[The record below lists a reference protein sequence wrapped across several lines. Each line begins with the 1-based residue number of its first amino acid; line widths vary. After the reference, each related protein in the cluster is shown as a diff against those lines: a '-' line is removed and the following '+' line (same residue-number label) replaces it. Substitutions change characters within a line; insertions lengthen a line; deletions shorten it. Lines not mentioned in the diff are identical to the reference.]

1 MNKKK
6 NMRRMAGAMAVVVA
20 AGAAGTCGYQRSA
33 ITAKAAEVDTEK
45 LEQVAENALSTKSDD
60 TEETG
65 TTKEESVYVKADP
78 SGKVKKTTVT
88 EWLKN
93 TGNGELSD
101 TSDLSDIKNI
111 KGDEEYK
118 ESGDELSWE
127 AVGDDIYY
135 QGTTDKELPVGV
147 KISYKLDGKD
157 ISAEDLQ
164 GKDGKV
170 EIHIKYSNTSKS
182 TQDVNGASEEVFT
195 PFTMITAMLLPADQY
210 ENVQIDNGKVISDAE
225 RQIVVGLGFPGL
237 NDNLKLGDSDLEL
250 PEEVTI
256 TADVKNATVEPSIT
270 VATTDFLQDLDT
282 DNIDDFSDLS
292 NSIDEL
298 KDATNQL
305 VDGSKEAA
313 DGASQLA
320 DGAGTLKSGTAALA
334 TGANTLVAKVPTLVQ
349 GVTALDN
356 GASDI
361 QGGLKTLQASVDH
374 KKDVTNPK
382 DQSGLVEGAADLS
395 TGVNDYTNNVAALK
409 AGMEATSEK
418 QPKSLMQGGSEL
430 AAGAKALQAG
440 VETLS
445 TNLGTLTGYTD
456 SANKNASTTATKA
469 ATLANTVAGLTATA
483 NVADI
488 NVTKTA
494 TFDDGE
500 LRTALKNEGVADENL
515 DAAVNAVKKVGA
527 TVTVTKADLDGKV
540 TASVNGLAGATELA
554 NETAQVARNAA
565 TDAAYADGTAKGI
578 QTAVDKGDGTEKNPV
593 GLVKSSKAV
602 ADGAATVNGGL
613 QSVNTNLGLLTSNN
627 TKLQTGAAAL
637 SVGSQKVSAGVAELA
652 AGSDELKA
660 GTSTLAA
667 GASVLASG
675 ATQLGSGATALDEG
689 TGTLKTGADALA
701 AGNETLAEGMAE
713 YKAEAI
719 DKLTSLFDGD
729 IANVTTRLK
738 AITDAG
744 KDYKSFAG
752 IKSDMSGRTKFI
764 IETEG
769 IDD

>member
-237 NDNLKLGDSDLEL
+237 NDNLKLEDSDLEL

-320 DGAGTLKSGTAALA
+320 DGAGTLKSGTATLA

-430 AAGAKALQAG
+430 AGGAAAVKDG
-440 VETLS
+440 VATLS
-445 TNLGTLTGYTD
+445 TNLVTLTGSTSVATA
-456 SANKNASTTATKA
+456 SATKVSDDVANLTTALSGISASASIGDTTITKKVSVD
-469 ATLANTVAGLTATA
+469 TNQMSSKLADQGFTEEQIKTV
-483 NVADI
+483 I
-488 NVTKTA
+488 N
-494 TFDDGE
+494 
-500 LRTALKNEGVADENL
+500 
-515 DAAVNAVKKVGA
+515 AVNTTTA
-527 TVTVTKADLDGKV
+527 TVTVGAAELDNNIVVTMSGLEAAKEEVTTLSGDAATAVKDAATADG
-540 TASVNGLAGATELA
+540 
-554 NETAQVARNAA
+554 VAR
-565 TDAAYADGTAKGI
+565 KI
-578 QTAVDKGDGTEKNPV
+578 QTSVDKGDGTAANP
-593 GLVKSSKAV
+593 GLVASTTAL

-667 GASVLASG
+667 GASVLAGG

-689 TGTLKTGADALA
+689 AGTLKTGADALA

>member
-1 MNKKK
+1 MNKTK

-45 LEQVAENALSTKSDD
+45 LEEVAENALSTKSDD
-60 TEETG
+60 AEETG

-164 GKDGKV
+164 GKDGKL
-170 EIHIKYSNTSKS
+170 EMHIQYTNTSKS
-182 TQDVNGASEEVFT
+182 TQDVNGTSEEVFT
-195 PFTMITAMLLPADQY
+195 PFTMITAMMLPTDQY

-237 NDNLKLGDSDLEL
+237 NDNLKLEDSDLEL

-361 QGGLKTLQASVDH
+361 QGGLKILQASVDH

-430 AAGAKALQAG
+430 AGGAAAVKDG
-440 VETLS
+440 VATLS
-445 TNLGTLTGYTD
+445 TNLGTLTGLTNN
-456 SANKNASTTATKA
+456 ANANA
-469 ATLANTVAGLTATA
+469 ATAASDAKTLAAKVAGLTATA
-483 NVADI
+483 TVSDV

-494 TFDDGE
+494 TFDDSA
-500 LRTALKNEGVADENL
+500 LRTALKNAGVSDENL
-515 DAAVNAVKKVGA
+515 DAVVNAVKSTSA
-527 TVTVTKADLDGKV
+527 TVTVTSDDLKNKV
-540 TASVNGLAGATELA
+540 TASVNDLSDVSKLAGDVATEA
-554 NETAQVARNAA
+554 
-565 TDAAYADGTAKGI
+565 GTAAGYAAGADQYALGI
-578 QTAVDKGDGTEKNPV
+578 QTSVDKGDGTAANP
-593 GLVKSSKAV
+593 GLVTSTTAL
-602 ADGAATVNGGL
+602 AAGAATVNGGL

-627 TKLQTGAAAL
+627 MKLQTGAAAL

-689 TGTLKTGADALA
+689 AGTLKTGADALA

>member
-237 NDNLKLGDSDLEL
+237 NDNLKLEDSDLEL

-554 NETAQVARNAA
+554 NETAQVARNVA

>member
-237 NDNLKLGDSDLEL
+237 NDNLKLEDSDLEL

-320 DGAGTLKSGTAALA
+320 DGAGTLKNGTAALA

-356 GASDI
+356 GASD
-361 QGGLKTLQASVDH
+361 LQAGVKELQTKVDH
-374 KKDVTNPK
+374 KKDTSNPK
-382 DQSGLVEGAADLS
+382 DQSGLVEGV
-395 TGVNDYTNNVAALK
+395 TDYTNGV
-409 AGMEATSEK
+409 AGMKA
-418 QPKSLMQGGSEL
+418 LMDNTDGKGKTITAAGSEL
-430 AAGAKALQAG
+430 AAGA
-440 VETLS
+440 S
-445 TNLGTLTGYTD
+445 
-456 SANKNASTTATKA
+456 
-469 ATLANTVAGLTATA
+469 TLAT
-483 NVADI
+483 
-488 NVTKTA
+488 
-494 TFDDGE
+494 
-500 LRTALKNEGVADENL
+500 GVSTIGNS
-515 DAAVNAVKKVGA
+515 VNAVKASVDALSGTTNTDIDSLKTELNNVSA
-527 TVTVTKADLDGKV
+527 SVSVNNNVTVNTSSQKE
-540 TASVNGLAGATELA
+540 SVNAAIDSMGDLTVDQKEAIKTVIDSKISDVTL
-554 NETAQVARNAA
+554 TTTDIQNAINS
-565 TDAAYADGTAKGI
+565 GSI
-578 QTAVDKGDGTEKNPV
+578 
-593 GLVKSSKAV
+593 KAV
-602 ADGAATVNGGL
+602 ADTTGATAAVTKLENDINAEKTGMPAIQNSLSEMNTTLNVGKVVGNTQVPGLVTVAKVVSNGASEMSSGVAQAQGAINLLYSNNAALQKGVNDLSAGAAKLVAG
-613 QSVNTNLGLLTSNN
+613 TS
-627 TKLQTGAAAL
+627 
-637 SVGSQKVSAGVAELA
+637 
-652 AGSDELKA
+652 DLKA

-667 GASVLASG
+667 GASVLAGG

-689 TGTLKTGADALA
+689 AGTLKTGADALA

>member
-20 AGAAGTCGYQRSA
+20 AGAAETCGYQRSA

-93 TGNGELSD
+93 TGNGKLSD

-225 RQIVVGLGFPGL
+225 RQIVVGMGFPGL
-237 NDNLKLGDSDLEL
+237 NDNLKLEDSDLEL

-395 TGVNDYTNNVAALK
+395 IGVNDYTNNVAALK

-430 AAGAKALQAG
+430 AGGTKALQAG
-440 VETLS
+440 VETLNS
-445 TNLGTLTGYTD
+445 KLTDLQTALGTHVDNVNSISKAIDGISADVTVD
-456 SANKNASTTATKA
+456 STKSITKEAVNVNKDA
-469 ATLANTVAGLTATA
+469 L
-483 NVADI
+483 I
-488 NVTKTA
+488 
-494 TFDDGE
+494 
-500 LRTALKNEGVADENL
+500 TALKNAGISEDNGDLNKAL
-515 DAAVNAVKKVGA
+515 AAVEGTNLTG
-527 TVTVTKADLDGKV
+527 TVTITSDDLKNSNIV
-540 TASVNGLAGATELA
+540 SASVNEDTKNVAKGTVKDVA
-554 NETAQVARNAA
+554 NEAA
-565 TDAAYADGTAKGI
+565 GIKDSVGTI
-578 QTAVDKGDGTEKNPV
+578 QSQIVIGTTEKP
-593 GLVKSSKAV
+593 GLLPSSIAI
-602 ADGAATVNGGL
+602 ADGAATVNGVL

>member
-237 NDNLKLGDSDLEL
+237 NDNLKLEDSDLEL

-356 GASDI
+356 GASGI

-456 SANKNASTTATKA
+456 SVNKNASTTATKA

-494 TFDDGE
+494 TFDDDE
-500 LRTALKNEGVADENL
+500 LRTALKNVGVADGNL
-515 DAAVNAVKKVGA
+515 DAAVNAVKNAGA

-540 TASVNGLAGATELA
+540 TASVNGLAGVTELA
-554 NETAQVARNAA
+554 NETAQVAGNAA
-565 TDAAYADGTAKGI
+565 KDAAYADGTAKGI

-593 GLVKSSKAV
+593 GLVKSSIAI

-744 KDYKSFAG
+744 KGYKSFAG

>member
-45 LEQVAENALSTKSDD
+45 LEEVAENALSTKSDD

-93 TGNGELSD
+93 TGKGELSD

-182 TQDVNGASEEVFT
+182 TQDVNGTEEEVFT
-195 PFTMITAMLLPADQY
+195 PFTMITAMLLPTDQY

-237 NDNLKLGDSDLEL
+237 NDNLKLEDSDLEL

-320 DGAGTLKSGTAALA
+320 DGAGTQEERYS
-334 TGANTLVAKVPTLVQ
+334 
-349 GVTALDN
+349 
-356 GASDI
+356 
-361 QGGLKTLQASVDH
+361 
-374 KKDVTNPK
+374 
-382 DQSGLVEGAADLS
+382 S
-395 TGVNDYTNNVAALK
+395 TCN
-409 AGMEATSEK
+409 
-418 QPKSLMQGGSEL
+418 
-430 AAGAKALQAG
+430 
-440 VETLS
+440 
-445 TNLGTLTGYTD
+445 
-456 SANKNASTTATKA
+456 
-469 ATLANTVAGLTATA
+469 
-483 NVADI
+483 
-488 NVTKTA
+488 
-494 TFDDGE
+494 
-500 LRTALKNEGVADENL
+500 RC
-515 DAAVNAVKKVGA
+515 
-527 TVTVTKADLDGKV
+527 
-540 TASVNGLAGATELA
+540 
-554 NETAQVARNAA
+554 
-565 TDAAYADGTAKGI
+565 
-578 QTAVDKGDGTEKNPV
+578 
-593 GLVKSSKAV
+593 
-602 ADGAATVNGGL
+602 
-613 QSVNTNLGLLTSNN
+613 
-627 TKLQTGAAAL
+627 
-637 SVGSQKVSAGVAELA
+637 
-652 AGSDELKA
+652 
-660 GTSTLAA
+660 
-667 GASVLASG
+667 
-675 ATQLGSGATALDEG
+675 
-689 TGTLKTGADALA
+689 
-701 AGNETLAEGMAE
+701 
-713 YKAEAI
+713 
-719 DKLTSLFDGD
+719 
-729 IANVTTRLK
+729 
-738 AITDAG
+738 
-744 KDYKSFAG
+744 
-752 IKSDMSGRTKFI
+752 
-764 IETEG
+764 
-769 IDD
+769 

>member
-237 NDNLKLGDSDLEL
+237 NDNLKLEDSDLEL

-554 NETAQVARNAA
+554 NETAQVAGNAA
-565 TDAAYADGTAKGI
+565 TDTAYADGTAKGI

-713 YKAEAI
+713 YKAGAI